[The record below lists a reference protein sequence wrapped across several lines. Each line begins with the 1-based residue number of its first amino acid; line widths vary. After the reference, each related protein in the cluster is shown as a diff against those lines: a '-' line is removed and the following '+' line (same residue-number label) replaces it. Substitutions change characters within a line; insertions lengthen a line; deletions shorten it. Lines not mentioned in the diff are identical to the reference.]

1 MNEEEKKES
10 KNWKNRGIEGNKK
23 TECERKTDNERNMKR
38 KRERIVKVILSE
50 I

>member
-1 MNEEEKKES
+1 MELKAD
-10 KNWKNRGIEGNKK
+10 RK
-23 TECERKTDNERNMKR
+23 TQCERKTDNGRNMKR